1 MILLGKVVLGMAGVA
16 VAGAGI
22 LCSEGFVRVKV
33 IEKEPPGLHIHV
45 VAPAMLAPIAVHFA
59 PQRDLAR
66 AVREIQPYMP
76 AIRATLDSLRDTDD
90 VVFVE
95 VNEPNERVR
104 VSKSGDAI
112 VVDVDD
118 VAETV
123 HVSAPVRAISNTVEQ
138 LAAVSSNPL

>member
-1 MILLGKVVLGMAGVA
+1 MVVLGKIVLGMAGA
-16 VAGAGI
+16 ALIGAGV
-22 LCSEGFVRVKV
+22 LCSEGLVYVKV
-33 IEKEPPGLHIHV
+33 IEREPPGLHINV

-66 AVREIQPYMP
+66 AARGIQPYMP
-76 AIRATLDSLRDTDD
+76 AIRAALDGLRDTDD

-95 VNEPNERVR
+95 VKERDERVR
-104 VSKSGDAI
+104 VSKSGDAM

-118 VAETV
+118 AAETV

-138 LAAVSSNPL
+138 LAAASSNSL

>member
-1 MILLGKVVLGMAGVA
+1 MILLGKIVLGVAGVA
-16 VAGAGI
+16 VAGV
-22 LCSEGFVRVKV
+22 LCSEGLVCVKV
-33 IEKEPPGLHIHV
+33 IEREPRGLHINV

-59 PQRDLAR
+59 RQRDLAR
-66 AVREIQPYMP
+66 AAREIQPYMP
-76 AIRATLDSLRDTDD
+76 AIRATLDGLRDTDD

-95 VNEPNERVR
+95 VKEPDEHVR

-138 LAAVSSNPL
+138 LAAASSNPL